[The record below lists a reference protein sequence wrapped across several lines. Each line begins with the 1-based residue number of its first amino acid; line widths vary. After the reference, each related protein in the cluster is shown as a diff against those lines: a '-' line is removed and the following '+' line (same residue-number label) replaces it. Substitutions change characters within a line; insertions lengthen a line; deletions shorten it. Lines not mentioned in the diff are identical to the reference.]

1 MVTLLSR
8 AHLMEAAMSQEELMQ
23 VSWVVDIKSDQ
34 PPDDVVED
42 PPKKVPRPRIK
53 KEKPHL
59 QGEQLR
65 LL

>member
-1 MVTLLSR
+1 
-8 AHLMEAAMSQEELMQ
+8 MSQEELMQ

-34 PPDDVVED
+34 PPDDVVAD

>member
-1 MVTLLSR
+1 
-8 AHLMEAAMSQEELMQ
+8 MSQDDLTQ
-23 VSWVVDIKSDQ
+23 VSWVSGIKSDQ
-34 PPDDVVED
+34 PPDEVVED
-42 PPKKVPRPRIK
+42 PPKKVHRPRIK